1 MQNETDQSKISV
13 TRTKSLARN
22 LVRIT
27 CVARGYGGLDP
38 RENTSHAC
46 IHAREPSHGTTIAPR
61 DNSNQ
66 SIATIDLCK
75 IWESLKH

>member
-1 MQNETDQSKISV
+1 MQNETDQSKISG

-22 LVRIT
+22 LVRVAS
-27 CVARGYGGLDP
+27 VARGYSGLDP
-38 RENTSHAC
+38 GENTGHAS

-66 SIATIDLCK
+66 SIATIDLCN
-75 IWESLKH
+75 IW